1 MKSFIVESTFV
12 DDNKSI
18 SDKNINFIIE
28 ILNKISYGCLIITI
42 DKGNISKIEKEEK
55 FRVK

>member
-28 ILNKISYGCLIITI
+28 ILNKISYGCLIITM